1 MISPLLSIPMALSFA
16 YGILVIVK
24 IWLPTVCSDHTFL
37 KIGATVILLDVLFV
51 SLWSIRRNLSK
62 DEYEKKN
69 NYTD

>member
-1 MISPLLSIPMALSFA
+1 MISPLLSIPMTLSFA

-24 IWLPTVCSDHTFL
+24 IWLPTICSNDIFL
-37 KIGATVILLDVLFV
+37 KIGATVILLDVLFL

-69 NYTD
+69 KYTD